1 MATGAVIARILTQYS
16 DKGSKAAQKD
26 IARLTKK
33 FDDFG
38 KRARKSFALA
48 ITATAA
54 LSVKIG
60 TDAVQAAID
69 DAKSQVVLANALKS
83 VTDASGKLNAQ
94 AESYIKTTMFRVNV
108 ADEQLRA
115 SLATLIIS
123 TGDLTKAEKLQT
135 IALDVAGATGKDLS
149 AVTVAMTKANEG
161 NVDAL
166 KRLSP
171 ELSGLIYKGMKAE
184 DAFALLG
191 VTYAGT
197 AEALADLDPL
207 TKLRLAYGETLETL
221 GTALLPVIKE
231 FAEYIISDVIPA
243 VDEWVAA
250 NGDKLQTAIRDIA
263 DGIIYF
269 SGVFKDLAKFLS
281 DNRVLITVAL
291 NLFAIGRGAKIAGKF
306 LTKIDEL
313 IGSGIKYFKSFG
325 KATDNLK
332 KKFFDLVKTD
342 KDGSFGRFVHLL
354 GTGIEGISK
363 FLGGFVAL
371 GAAGIAV
378 TKAFKSLFGIEEKRK
393 DQLFDITKQTYGG
406 AAAEKYKAE
415 VVAAAAKKTAAA
427 QAIAAAASKKAAAQE
442 AKDAAYQAKVDSRVL
457 AIRKSL
463 NITKDSA
470 LDKETDLISL
480 TAAANFL
487 AKQGVI
493 AKEELAKIDRLKEE
507 NLLLSAR
514 DTLIKRYADIQE
526 KLADQKL
533 ETKEIEEL
541 SKKWGISGAAVV
553 AYIHLVKS
561 VEDQVISTE
570 EIKTLADLWNTSEYE
585 AQKFLETY
593 MRIQDGLL
601 DSNEVFA
608 LIKAG
613 FFETEREARTYAD
626 IVSTVHDGIAN
637 DEDFQKVMDKW
648 DLTKEK
654 LNQYILKMG
663 ADFDYEGKLLYPITQ
678 LAIKWDAA
686 SGALQRYLDKL
697 NSAKS
702 FDYNKLGPSGTPII
716 TPKPGDPTVTPKAGD
731 PATGDDSIAKRA
743 AASAAA
749 AAAYAAAKARGDMD
763 AAAKAAAGVN
773 PSALA
778 AGESGAI
785 GAASIASQLRAAE
798 AALATATAQGNT
810 LTRFRAKEAEDLAAS
825 LAASSQL
832 DADER
837 SKFRSMT
844 MANAS
849 SISGDTSG
857 NAKSLNVTVNISG
870 NVTTEQDLVTSIRNG
885 LLNSQYNGDAITLQA
900 I

>member
-1 MATGAVIARILTQYS
+1 MATGAVLARILTQYS

-38 KRARKSFALA
+38 KKAAKSFKIAVVASAALA
-48 ITATAA
+48 
-54 LSVKIG
+54 VKIG
-60 TDAVQAAID
+60 TESVNAAIQD
-69 DAKSQVVLANALKS
+69 SKSQIILANALK
-83 VTDASGKLNAQ
+83 TTANATGKLTQ
-94 AESYIKTTMFRVNV
+94 EAEDYVKATMFRVNV
-108 ADEQLRA
+108 ADDQLRA

-123 TGDLTKAEKLQT
+123 TGDLTKAEKLQG
-135 IALDVAGATGKDLS
+135 IALDVSAATGKDLS

-184 DAFALLG
+184 DAFTLLG
-191 VTYAGT
+191 AAYGGT

-207 TKLRLAYGETLETL
+207 TNLKLQYGEVLETL
-221 GTALLPVIKE
+221 GYELLPIVQEFTDYIKTDVLP
-231 FAEYIISDVIPA
+231 II
-243 VDEWVAA
+243 DEWAKA
-250 NGDKLQTAIRDIA
+250 NGGSLREGIKAIIEIALTFFKTIADIA
-263 DGIIYF
+263 AFLQRNKFWIELAFNFLVLGRALKVVGKGASVIDKIFGTLIGLFKGGKKEVGKLSEQFFKFIKTTESGYF
-269 SGVFKDLAKFLS
+269 
-281 DNRVLITVAL
+281 
-291 NLFAIGRGAKIAGKF
+291 GRFI
-306 LTKIDEL
+306 EL
-313 IGSGIKYFKSFG
+313 IGI
-325 KATDNLK
+325 AID
-332 KKFFDLVKTD
+332 
-342 KDGSFGRFVHLL
+342 
-354 GTGIEGISK
+354 GISK
-363 FLGGFVAL
+363 LITGFLAF
-371 GAAGIAV
+371 GAAGV
-378 TKAFKSLFGIEEKRK
+378 TISNIWKKLFPAQEKAIKTNDKLLQQQALAGFKAIEVA
-393 DQLFDITKQTYGG
+393 TKETNAANAK
-406 AAAEKYKAE
+406 AAALKKAQ
-415 VVAAAAKKTAAA
+415 AAAK
-427 QAIAAAASKKAAAQE
+427 AAASQDI
-442 AKDAAYQAKVDSRVL
+442 KDAAYQAKVDSRIL

-463 NITKDSA
+463 NLTKDSA
-470 LDKETDLISL
+470 IDKETDLINL

-493 AKEELAKIDRLKEE
+493 AKEELAKLDRLKEE

-514 DTLIKRYADIQE
+514 DTLVKRYADIQE

-533 ETKEIEEL
+533 DTTEIEEL
-541 SKKWGISGAAVV
+541 SKKWGISGSAVV

-613 FFETEREARTYAD
+613 FFQTEREARIYAD

-637 DEDFQKVMDKW
+637 DADFQKLADKW
-648 DLTKEK
+648 QISKEK
-654 LNQYILKMG
+654 VNEYITAMG
-663 ADFDYEGKLLYPITQ
+663 ADFDYEGNFLYPITQ

-686 SGALQRYLDKL
+686 SLALQRYLDKL
-697 NSAKS
+697 NGAKS
-702 FDYNKLGPSGTPII
+702 FDYNKLGPSGTPS
-716 TPKPGDPTVTPKAGD
+716 VTPVVPGVT
-731 PATGDDSIAKRA
+731 PVVPGGTNDSA
-743 AASAAA
+743 ASAASSAAA
-749 AAAYAAAKARGDMD
+749 AAAYAAAKAAGNMD
-763 AAAKAAAGVN
+763 AAAIAAAGVH

-778 AGESGAI
+778 SGESGAI
-785 GAASIASQLRAAE
+785 GAASIAAQLRAAE
-798 AALATATAQGNT
+798 SALATATAQGNT

-837 SKFRSMT
+837 AKFRSMT

-849 SISGDTSG
+849 SIAGDTSG
-857 NAKSLNVTVNISG
+857 NAKSLNVTVNVSG

-885 LLNSQYNGDAITLQA
+885 LLNSQYNGDSITLVA